1 MKNIKLLL
9 LFTLIVLMP
18 NISSAQKVKITD
30 GKIPSFSAER
40 TVQVE
45 FDYSDMTVGKKD
57 EAEYVAEKVKEKNE
71 DEAGK
76 GDEWHKRWVADREE
90 RFEGKFIELFNKQ
103 VKDKGLK
110 MSTSADNAKYKM
122 HVRTTHTEPGFNVGV
137 VKKPAHIHLEI
148 DIIEIASGENVT
160 TISIKKIKGTDGM
173 GFDFDVAKR
182 LQEGYAKGG
191 KTLGKHFSKK
201 VLKKKKK

>member
-1 MKNIKLLL
+1 MKTIKLLFVCTIL
-9 LFTLIVLMP
+9 AMLP
-18 NISSAQKVKITD
+18 SISSAQKVKITD
-30 GKIPSFSAER
+30 GKIPSFSGER
-40 TVQVE
+40 TVLVE
-45 FDYSDMTVGKKD
+45 FGYDDMTVGKKT
-57 EAEYVAEKVKEKNE
+57 EAEYIAEKIKEKNE

-76 GDEWHKRWVADREE
+76 GDAWHKRWVADREE

-110 MSTSADNAKYKM
+110 MSTSADNATYKM
-122 HVRTTHTEPGFNVGV
+122 DVKTTHTEPGFNVGV

-148 DIIEIASGENVT
+148 DIIEIDSDEKVT
-160 TISIKKIKGTDGM
+160 TIFIKKIKGTDGM

-191 KTLGKHFSKK
+191 KTLGKHFNKK
-201 VLKKKKK
+201 VLKKKK